1 MGVPGAINHI
11 WRRIFKKLDQMER
24 RALQTGSSLKFPKNQ
39 IVQAELYIFIG
50 QVELSRMQLRKLGF
64 QFSPTPRTMQFVTSQ
79 LYAGELLPPT
89 RLELLHGRLVT
100 HKIKQVRMQSKTNVC
115 SVQAHY

>member
-11 WRRIFKKLDQMER
+11 WRRIFKKLDQMEL
-24 RALQTGSSLKFPKNQ
+24 RALQTGSSLKFPKKQ
-39 IVQAELYIFIG
+39 IAQAELYIFIG
-50 QVELSRMQLRKLGF
+50 QVELSRMQSVNWASSF
-64 QFSPTPRTMQFVTSQ
+64 PPRTMQFVTSQ